1 MKFAHRYF
9 YFSNIGNI
17 KVDKNSTFSDELV
30 EAEEV
35 EVDLEVVEEV
45 RNNHTFGLLVFVP
58 LRYNHTETLDGVGGG
73 VHGLLVIV
81 CGGSLFST
89 CF

>member
-1 MKFAHRYF
+1 MFF
-9 YFSNIGNI
+9 SSNIGNI

-45 RNNHTFGLLVFVP
+45 RYNHSQTFGC
-58 LRYNHTETLDGVGGG
+58 VGGG
-73 VHGLLVIV
+73 VHRLLVIV
-81 CGGSLFST
+81 CGGSVFST
-89 CF
+89 CL